1 MKCKT
6 CQVRE
11 FIHADLYCQ
20 GCPDK
25 PKPKMKNGVSYL
37 MSRYGERAIVSA
49 DVEAPAGQEYEYA
62 AIERKS
68 FDSQFQTL
76 EDSPQNILGSYSA
89 KNIERNP

>member
-62 AIERKS
+62 AIELMRK
-68 FDSQFQTL
+68 F
-76 EDSPQNILGSYSA
+76 
-89 KNIERNP
+89 KIEFYEGTP